1 VCIARSTDGA
11 DGLTL
16 HARVVA
22 VERHDLAV
30 DEVLVDLAC
39 ELRQLVLHIAGN
51 REEHMGRSRGGLT
64 SKIHAVVDAAGLP
77 VQLGLTPGEAHDNR
91 LCPELLARLQ
101 PQSMLLADRGYD
113 ADWIRALVKQQGAS
127 HHPKSRTYL
136 AMHSNFDVIYLSQRN
151 CIRRNTSKLNHYFVA
166 NIFYLRTARSPAT
179 HA

>member
-1 VCIARSTDGA
+1 MCALTRSTDGA

-22 VERHDLAV
+22 VERRDLAV

-101 PQSMLLADRGYD
+101 PQSMLLADRGYY
-113 ADWIRALVKQQGAS
+113 ADWIRALVKQQGAW
-127 HHPKSRTYL
+127 
-136 AMHSNFDVIYLSQRN
+136 
-151 CIRRNTSKLNHYFVA
+151 A
-166 NIFYLRTARSPAT
+166 NIPPKRNRKEPICFSRLLKNSLDGKG
-179 HA
+179 

>member
-1 VCIARSTDGA
+1 
-11 DGLTL
+11 L

-22 VERHDLAV
+22 VERRDLAV

-101 PQSMLLADRGYD
+101 PQSMLLADRGYY
-113 ADWIRALVKQQGAS
+113 ADWIRALVKQQGAW
-127 HHPKSRTYL
+127 
-136 AMHSNFDVIYLSQRN
+136 
-151 CIRRNTSKLNHYFVA
+151 A
-166 NIFYLRTARSPAT
+166 NIPPKRNRKEPICFSRLLKNSLDGKG
-179 HA
+179 